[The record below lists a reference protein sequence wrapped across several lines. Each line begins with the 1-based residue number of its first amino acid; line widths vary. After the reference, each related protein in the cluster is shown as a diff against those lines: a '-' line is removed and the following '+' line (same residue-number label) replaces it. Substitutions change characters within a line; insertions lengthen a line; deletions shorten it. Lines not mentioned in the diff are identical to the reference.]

1 MEADKT
7 QKTGQINVEV
17 LKLQLLRQ
25 KITRARFKFPF
36 EEADAYKIIMA
47 AYETEV
53 RYRCRQFVNDDKT
66 RASVA
71 SFVRALTSKHPRFGI
86 LLCGTC
92 GNGKT
97 TMVYAFQNALNL
109 LVRTGRLEREWGLQ
123 IVDAKEIVR
132 KTIEDYKF
140 YTNLRSKEMLA
151 IEDIGREPAETLD
164 YGNILSPIV
173 DLLEYRYD
181 QQLYTIVT
189 TNLKPQELRS
199 HYGDRIADRLNEMF
213 DKVIIQ
219 DGSYRLTSKPNE

>member
-1 MEADKT
+1 M
-7 QKTGQINVEV
+7 
-17 LKLQLLRQ
+17 KLQLLRQ

-53 RYRCRQFVNDDKT
+53 RYRRRQFVNDDKT

-71 SFVRALTSKHPRFGI
+71 SFVRALTSKQPRFGI

-109 LVRTGRLEREWGLQ
+109 LVRNGRLDREWG
-123 IVDAKEIVR
+123 
-132 KTIEDYKF
+132 
-140 YTNLRSKEMLA
+140 YTNIRSKEMLA

-164 YGNILSPIV
+164 YGNVLSPIV

-189 TNLKPQELRS
+189 TNLKPQEMRS

-213 DKVIIQ
+213 DKVIFQ
-219 DGSYRLTSKPNE
+219 DGSYRLTTKEKE

>member
-1 MEADKT
+1 M
-7 QKTGQINVEV
+7 
-17 LKLQLLRQ
+17 KLQLLRQ

-53 RYRCRQFVNDDKT
+53 RYRRRQFVNDDKT

-132 KTIEDYKF
+132 KTRDDYKF
-140 YTNLRSKEMLA
+140 YINLRSKEMLA

-164 YGNILSPIV
+164 YGNVLSPIV

-213 DKVIIQ
+213 DKVIFQ
-219 DGSYRLTSKPNE
+219 DGSYRLTTKAKE